1 MMDMIFSVLTGGA
14 TGILGSVLGK
24 VFNFADVFIEEKK
37 AKGEHER
44 TIEMH
49 RLQSELRADELES
62 ELAIVQEQSAGAAQV
77 ASYAMM
83 TGVEVPYPWV
93 AAILRLMRP
102 LLTVMLVGIVW
113 YIYASS
119 DDIAQQE
126 TIIQSVIYMS
136 STAVLWW
143 FGDRAMRPKK

>member
-1 MMDMIFSVLTGGA
+1 MMDLIFSVLTGGA

-24 VFNFADVFIEEKK
+24 AFNFVDMYVEEKK
-37 AKGEHER
+37 AAGEHTR

-49 RLQSELRADELES
+49 RLQAELRADELEN
-62 ELAIVQEQSAGAAQV
+62 ERAIVEEQSAGAARV
-77 ASYAMM
+77 ASYGMM

-102 LLTVMLVGIVW
+102 VLTIMLVCITW
-113 YIYASS
+113 YIYAST
-119 DDIAQQE
+119 DDLAQQE
-126 TIIQSVIYMS
+126 TIIQSVVFLS
-136 STAVLWW
+136 STSILWW

>member
-1 MMDMIFSVLTGGA
+1 MWDVIGSVMTGGA

-24 VFNFADVFIEEKK
+24 LFNFADVYIEEKK

-44 TIEMH
+44 TMEMH
-49 RLQSELRADELES
+49 RLQSELRADELEN
-62 ELAIVQEQSAGAAQV
+62 ERAIVEEQSAGAARV
-77 ASYAMM
+77 ASYSMM
-83 TGVEVPYPWV
+83 AGVEVPYPWV
-93 AAILRLMRP
+93 AAILRLIRP
-102 LLTVMLVGIVW
+102 VLTIMLVAIVW

-126 TIIQSVIYMS
+126 TIIQSVIFMA
-136 STAVLWW
+136 STAVLFW

>member
-119 DDIAQQE
+119 DDLAQQE

>member
-1 MMDMIFSVLTGGA
+1 MVDMIFSVLTGGA

-24 VFNFADVFIEEKK
+24 VFNFVDVFIEEKK

-77 ASYAMM
+77 ACYAMLP
-83 TGVEVPYPWV
+83 GVEVPYPWV

-119 DDIAQQE
+119 NDLAQQE

>member
-1 MMDMIFSVLTGGA
+1 
-14 TGILGSVLGK
+14 
-24 VFNFADVFIEEKK
+24 
-37 AKGEHER
+37 
-44 TIEMH
+44 
-49 RLQSELRADELES
+49 
-62 ELAIVQEQSAGAAQV
+62 
-77 ASYAMM
+77 
-83 TGVEVPYPWV
+83 
-93 AAILRLMRP
+93 MRP
-102 LLTVMLVGIVW
+102 TLTIMLVGIVW

>member
-24 VFNFADVFIEEKK
+24 AFNFVDMYVDERK
-37 AKGEHER
+37 AAGEHQR

-49 RLQSELRADELES
+49 RLQAELRADELEN
-62 ELAIVQEQSAGAAQV
+62 E
-77 ASYAMM
+77 M

-93 AAILRLMRP
+93 AACLRLMRP

-119 DDIAQQE
+119 DDLAQQE

>member
-24 VFNFADVFIEEKK
+24 VFNFVDVFIEEKK

-44 TIEMH
+44 TMEMH
-49 RLQSELRADELES
+49 RLQSELRAEELES
-62 ELAIVQEQSAGAAQV
+62 ELAIVQEQAAGVAHA
-77 ASYAMM
+77 ASYSMM

-102 LLTVMLVGIVW
+102 TLTVMLVGIVW
-113 YIYASS
+113 YIYATSS
-119 DDIAQQE
+119 DLAQQE

>member
-44 TIEMH
+44 TMEMH

-62 ELAIVQEQSAGAAQV
+62 ELAIGQEQSAGAAQV
-77 ASYAMM
+77 ESYAMM
-83 TGVEVPYPWV
+83 PGVEVPDPWV

-119 DDIAQQE
+119 DDLAQQE

>member
-24 VFNFADVFIEEKK
+24 VFNFVDVFIEEKK

-44 TIEMH
+44 AMEMH
-49 RLQSELRADELES
+49 RLQSELRAEELEN
-62 ELAIVQEQSAGAAQV
+62 ERAIVEEQASGAARS
-77 ASYAMM
+77 ASYSMM

-102 LLTVMLVGIVW
+102 TLTIMLVGIVW
-113 YIYASS
+113 YIYSIS
-119 DDIAQQE
+119 DDLAQQE

>member
-24 VFNFADVFIEEKK
+24 VFNFADVFIEERR

-49 RLQSELRADELES
+49 RVQSELRADELES

-119 DDIAQQE
+119 DDLAQQE

>member
-24 VFNFADVFIEEKK
+24 VFNFADVFIEEKR

-119 DDIAQQE
+119 NDLAQQE

>member
-14 TGILGSVLGK
+14 TGILGSVLGM

-62 ELAIVQEQSAGAAQV
+62 EVAIVQEQSAGAAQV

-102 LLTVMLVGIVW
+102 VLTVMLVCIVG

-119 DDIAQQE
+119 DDLAQQE

>member
-1 MMDMIFSVLTGGA
+1 MMDMILSVLTGGA

-24 VFNFADVFIEEKK
+24 LFNFADVSIAEKK

-44 TIEMH
+44 TMEMH
-49 RLQSELRADELES
+49 RLQAELRADELEN
-62 ELAIVQEQSAGAAQV
+62 ERAIVEEQSAGAARV
-77 ASYAMM
+77 ASYGMM

-102 LLTVMLVGIVW
+102 ALTIMLVSITW
-113 YIYASS
+113 YIYAST

-126 TIIQSVIYMS
+126 TIIQSVIFMS
-136 STAVLWW
+136 STATLWW

>member
-1 MMDMIFSVLTGGA
+1 MTGGA

-24 VFNFADVFIEEKK
+24 LFNFADVYIEEKK

-44 TIEMH
+44 TMEMH
-49 RLQSELRADELES
+49 RLQSELRADELEN
-62 ELAIVQEQSAGAAQV
+62 ERAIVEEQSAGAARV
-77 ASYAMM
+77 AAYSMM

-93 AAILRLMRP
+93 AAILRLIRP
-102 LLTVMLVGIVW
+102 VLTIMLVAIVW

-126 TIIQSVIYMS
+126 TIIQSVIFMA
-136 STAVLWW
+136 STAVLFW